1 MAENLEKRS
10 IVLTTEIAATLDQ
23 MALTQGRSFASLV
36 RDALKHWIAT
46 KHVDM
51 PRVSDTE
58 VSITFS
64 KEERKLLEKLASH
77 LSVDPAGILKR
88 CWKENLQKL
97 LEEATKCKNQIDE
110 MNKKI

>member
-1 MAENLEKRS
+1 MADNLEKRS

-23 MALTQGRSFASLV
+23 IALTQGRSFASLV
-36 RDALKHWIAT
+36 RDALKHWLAT
-46 KHVDM
+46 KHLDV
-51 PRVSDTE
+51 PKVLDTE
-58 VSITFS
+58 ISIVFS

-88 CWKENLQKL
+88 CWKENLTKL
-97 LEEATKCKNQIDE
+97 LEEATKCKTQIDE